1 MNATEIPLSA
11 NNQQFSLSVAG
22 IQYQMQIGWRGAFWT
37 LDISDSNDKPLVQG
51 IPLITGADLLAQYQS
66 LGFGFSLVVICDVSG
81 QENPTEFDLGS
92 QSHLL
97 IVTE

>member
-11 NNQQFSLSVAG
+11 NNQRFSLSVTG
-22 IQYQMQIGWRGAFWT
+22 IQYQMQVSWRGLFWT
-37 LDISDSNDKPLVQG
+37 LDIADSTDKPLVQG
-51 IPLITGADLLAQYQS
+51 IPLITGADLLAQYKS
-66 LGFGFSLVVICDVSG
+66 LWFGFSLVVICDVSG

>member
-1 MNATEIPLSA
+1 MNTTEIPLSA
-11 NNQQFSLSVAG
+11 NNQQFSISIAG
-22 IQYQMQIGWRGAFWT
+22 NQYLMRVNWRGSLWM
-37 LDISDSNDKPLVQG
+37 LDISDATNNPLVLG
-51 IPLITGADLLAQYQS
+51 IPLITGTDLLEQYQH

-81 QENPTEFDLGS
+81 QENPTEFDLGN

>member
-1 MNATEIPLSA
+1 MNTTEIPLSA
-11 NNQQFSLSVAG
+11 NNQKFSITILG
-22 IQYQMQIGWRGAFWT
+22 TQYQMQVNWRGAFWT
-37 LDISDSNDKPLVQG
+37 LDISDSTSAPLVFG
-51 IPLITGADLLAQYQS
+51 IPLITGADLLAQYQY

-81 QENPTEFDLGS
+81 QENPTEFDLGI